1 MTERENYLM
10 TMAGKQPEWVPN
22 FEDACDMIIPAL
34 LGAHLMTE
42 EKRDFFSVPW
52 TINDAGPMVDN
63 HQPPVM
69 EDVTE
74 WKKYVHFPDLDQFDW
89 ENTSRAQLEAHDP
102 DKALMVMPNMGGGTI
117 FMPLL
122 NMMGFE
128 NALCALLEEPEA
140 CMDFFN
146 CVTEFYEACI
156 PYFVKYYHPDAI
168 IVGDDLCTASSAFVS
183 MDYYKRVL
191 KPFYQRE
198 IDAVHQCKVLAE
210 LHMCGKCEPF
220 VEDFV
225 EMGVTSWQPAQGIN
239 DLAGLKKK
247 YGNRLVMNGTWTTSS
262 PAWRPGA
269 PEELVRG
276 EVRKCIDQFAVGG
289 GMMFWTGGQVGTSE
303 NQIQLSRWADDE
315 VRKYGREFY
324 RKEQ

>member
-1 MTERENYLM
+1 MTERENYLL

-89 ENTSRAQLEAHDP
+89 ENTS
-102 DKALMVMPNMGGGTI
+102 
-117 FMPLL
+117 
-122 NMMGFE
+122 
-128 NALCALLEEPEA
+128 
-140 CMDFFN
+140 
-146 CVTEFYEACI
+146 
-156 PYFVKYYHPDAI
+156 
-168 IVGDDLCTASSAFVS
+168 
-183 MDYYKRVL
+183 
-191 KPFYQRE
+191 
-198 IDAVHQCKVLAE
+198 
-210 LHMCGKCEPF
+210 
-220 VEDFV
+220 
-225 EMGVTSWQPAQGIN
+225 
-239 DLAGLKKK
+239 
-247 YGNRLVMNGTWTTSS
+247 S

-324 RKEQ
+324 WKEQ